1 MNESLKAQ
9 HMEQINDPRARD
21 MYDAL
26 CAACEDREDGMTD
39 ADQMLVAD
47 AAMAEQIKQQLLQD
61 IRERGIGS
69 QQHNGRQSY
78 WQDNKSVPQLRAYS
92 DQQRKLL
99 AELRLTPQA
108 RKAERQSFPAA
119 DDFDDFPD
127 A

>member
-1 MNESLKAQ
+1 MNDTLKAR
-9 HMEQINDPRARD
+9 HLEQIVDPRARE
-21 MYDAL
+21 MYEAL
-26 CAACEDREDGMTD
+26 CAACEAREGGMTD
-39 ADQMLVAD
+39 ADQMIIAD
-47 AAMAEQIKQQLLQD
+47 AAQAEQIKQQLQQD

-78 WQDNKSVPQLRAYS
+78 WQDNKSVPQLRAYM

-108 RKAERQSFPAA
+108 RKAEQQAFAV

>member
-1 MNESLKAQ
+1 MNDNLKAQ
-9 HMEQINDPRARD
+9 HREQIDDPRAWA
-21 MYDAL
+21 MYETL
-26 CAACEDREDGMTD
+26 CAACETREGGMTD
-39 ADQMLVAD
+39 ADQMIVGD
-47 AAMAEQIKQQLLQD
+47 YAMAEQIKQQLILD

-78 WQDNKSVPQLRAYS
+78 WQDNKSVPQLRAYC

-108 RKAERQSFPAA
+108 RRAEPQSFAA